1 MRRAGTGMCF
11 LDSSET
17 QLDCPGVS
25 HRAREVLLRLGGE
38 SSLKFTF
45 ATRTRSSLEHRAPS
59 LLSSAAPWDSLL
71 PSKGTEPSFRRRV
84 SMIIGFLP
92 PSNWKGANLVTHELH
107 RRKKMQPGN
116 ETAFCFP
123 NSSSRIYCRG
133 A

>member
-1 MRRAGTGMCF
+1 MVPISVCAWGGGSKALQMRRARTGMCF

-17 QLDCPGVS
+17 QLGYPGVS

-45 ATRTRSSLEHRAPS
+45 ATRTRSSLEHGAPS

-107 RRKKMQPGN
+107 RRKKN
-116 ETAFCFP
+116 A
-123 NSSSRIYCRG
+123 
-133 A
+133 AWK